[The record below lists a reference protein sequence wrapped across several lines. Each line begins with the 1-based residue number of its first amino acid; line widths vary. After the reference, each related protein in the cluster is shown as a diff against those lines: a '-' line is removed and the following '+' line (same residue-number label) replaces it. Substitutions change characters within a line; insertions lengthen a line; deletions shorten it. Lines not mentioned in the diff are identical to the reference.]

1 MNKKYAIAGLL
12 IVSALVVVGLVVN
25 WSNSDTESGPK
36 TSSVT
41 GIGAVSASAVKEFQG
56 KRQGERVDIYQPIT
70 EQWESSKHA
79 TALKSLKESGHAM
92 DFCLPCHSSD
102 YLSSGGEGQIEQ
114 VKYSVGCN
122 LCHKL
127 TSAGLALTD
136 NDRIKLCTKCHL
148 AGEVAPGKEAHHAQA
163 EIYAGVGAIG
173 VPNQPNPKFQ
183 KGLACSDCHMPN
195 QNHNMRAI
203 TPKVAKQEQTGDI
216 CMLCHKAE
224 DAQEFADQV
233 EKLQKDT
240 ETRSKKIQ
248 EALKQIQSKLEQ
260 AKAKGQAVDTIEQE
274 YNVAFTN
281 ISLVVSDSSRGVHN
295 PKYVSAILGDV
306 EQRITKINKLLK

>member
-1 MNKKYAIAGLL
+1 MNKKYAIAGL
-12 IVSALVVVGLVVN
+12 VLVLTVAVVGLVVK
-25 WSNSDTESGPK
+25 WSDSATETPPK

-41 GIGAVSASAVKEFQG
+41 GIGSVSSSTVKEFQG
-56 KRQGERVDIYQPIT
+56 KRQAERVDIYQPIT

-79 TALKSLKESGHAM
+79 TALKSLKDSGHAM

-102 YLSSGGEGQIEQ
+102 YISSGGEGQIGQ
-114 VKYSVGCN
+114 VKYSVSCS

-127 TSAGLALTD
+127 TSAGLVLTD
-136 NDRIKLCTKCHL
+136 NDRIKLCTKCHT
-148 AGEVAPGKEAHHAQA
+148 AGEFAPGKEAHHAQA
-163 EIYAGVGAIG
+163 EIYAGIGAIG

-195 QNHNMRAI
+195 QNHNMRAL
-203 TPKVAKQEQTGDI
+203 TPKVANQEQTGDI

-248 EALKQIQSKLEQ
+248 EDLKQIQNKLEQ

-281 ISLVVSDSSRGVHN
+281 TTLVVSDSSRGVHN
-295 PKYVSAILGDV
+295 PKYINAILGDV
-306 EQRITKINKLLK
+306 EQRIAKINKLLK